1 MYPFSRIVFPV
12 DFSKRCEAVV
22 PAVRAM
28 AAKHNSGLVLF
39 HALDMPPG
47 GYAEWY
53 SFAAVVDLPA
63 IREHTVRS
71 LDRFAERLFQDVP
84 VETVISDGRPVD
96 ALAEFVKERPDDLIM
111 LPSHGH
117 GKFRSMLL
125 GSVTTGVLHEV
136 ANPVWTAAHALEEPP
151 PPSDYRNI
159 VCAID
164 MERNSLKALD
174 MANRIAKDYG
184 ANLRVIHS
192 EPAVEDLVHSDSAMR
207 FRRFLEFR
215 AREDYE
221 PLAAEAGVTAAIE
234 VVEGPVGESIAS
246 ACKSRDADLLVIGR
260 GVVHGTFGNLR
271 THITDIIRRA
281 PCPVITV

>member
-12 DFSKRCEAVV
+12 DFSKRCEAIV

-28 AAKHNSGLVLF
+28 AAKHSSAITLF

-53 SFAAVVDLPA
+53 SFAAVVDLGA

-71 LDRFAERLFQDVP
+71 LDRFAERMFEDVP

-96 ALAEFVKERPDDLIM
+96 ALAEFLKDRPEDLVM

-117 GKFRSMLL
+117 GKFRGMLM
-125 GSVTTGVLHEV
+125 GSVTTGVLHEI
-136 ANPVWTAAHALEEPP
+136 ANPVWTDSHALELPP

-164 MERNSLKALD
+164 MEHNSVKALT
-174 MANRIAKDYG
+174 MADRIAKDYG

-221 PLAAEAGVTAAIE
+221 PLAAEAGVTATVE
-234 VVEGPVGESIAS
+234 VVEGPVGESIAA
-246 ACKSRDADLLVIGR
+246 ACRKMDADLLVIGR
-260 GVVHGTFGNLR
+260 GVVHGTFGSLR
-271 THITDIIRRA
+271 THITDIIRRT
-281 PCPVITV
+281 PCPVLTV